1 MLLEKNCHYK
11 LICLFFLVL
20 FLTIVSFPAH
30 LMAQDMYENFP
41 EYYPH
46 SFDGKGK
53 INRIVSEGAVIGDRQ
68 FRFHANVTFNTPDV
82 RRCSRYLFEQG
93 DYVGFML
100 NDGEDIVSLWRLN
113 EFYEDRR

>member
-1 MLLEKNCHYK
+1 MSPERNCLYK
-11 LICLFFLVL
+11 MFYLFFIVL
-20 FLTIVSFPAH
+20 FIAMLSFPVH
-30 LMAQDMYENFP
+30 LMAQDMHEKFP

-53 INRIVSEGAVIGDRQ
+53 INQIVSEGAVIGDRE
-68 FRFHANVTFNTPDV
+68 FRFHMNVTFNTPDV
-82 RRCSRYLFEQG
+82 RRCSRYMFEKG

-100 NDGEDIVSLWRLN
+100 SDSGDIVSLWRLN